1 MYFCIDSWILSSVTL
16 NDISRNQLIDAALQ
30 IRNYYR
36 VGSHDIIFD
45 IRFSVIFL
53 LSCSRSIFIEKKKIN
68 MRHLVIYI
76 QYVSTHVD
84 V

>member
-1 MYFCIDSWILSSVTL
+1 MTL

-36 VGSHDIIFD
+36 FGSHDIIFD

-53 LSCSRSIFIEKKKIN
+53 LSCSRSIFIEKKKKIN

>member
-1 MYFCIDSWILSSVTL
+1 
-16 NDISRNQLIDAALQ
+16 
-30 IRNYYR
+30 
-36 VGSHDIIFD
+36 
-45 IRFSVIFL
+45 L